1 MSEIHPTMQ
10 RVYEMTKQGQSEL
23 GRSLNL
29 SPQNIKNWEK
39 RGISKEGLNLVTET
53 FNLSADWV
61 LTGDGSPYKNRPT
74 VDELRKR
81 IDEVRNGDLS
91 VQDTELFE
99 DIKNDVPVISWVAAG
114 SWTEIN
120 PTTLDDVIEYLP
132 RPRHLSHKGFA
143 LIIKGRSMWPE
154 FKPNEIIFVE
164 PMYDVFSLKDG
175 DLVVVSCNDDSEATF
190 KQLVIG
196 ETSDDIYL
204 KPLNPEWP
212 EQRLQPMGE
221 CRLVGKV
228 IGKYVGY

>member
-1 MSEIHPTMQ
+1 MNEMHPTMR

-23 GRSLNL
+23 GRFLNL
-29 SPQNIKNWEK
+29 SPQNISNWEK
-39 RGISKEGLNLVTET
+39 RGISKDGLKLIAET
-53 FNLSADWV
+53 FNLSTDWV
-61 LTGDGSPYKNRPT
+61 LTGDGSPYKNKPT
-74 VDELRKR
+74 
-81 IDEVRNGDLS
+81 ID
-91 VQDTELFE
+91 
-99 DIKNDVPVISWVAAG
+99 
-114 SWTEIN
+114 
-120 PTTLDDVIEYLP
+120 
-132 RPRHLSHKGFA
+132 KGFA

-164 PMYDVFSLKDG
+164 PMCDVCSLKDG

-196 ETSDDIYL
+196 ETSDDVYL

-228 IGKYVGY
+228 IGKYVRY